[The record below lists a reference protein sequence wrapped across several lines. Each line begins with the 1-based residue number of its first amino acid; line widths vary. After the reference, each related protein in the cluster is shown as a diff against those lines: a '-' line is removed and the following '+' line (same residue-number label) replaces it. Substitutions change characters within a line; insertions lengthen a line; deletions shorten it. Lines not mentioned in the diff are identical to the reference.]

1 MVDGKTISWSGLPE
15 KSAMNLDIGD
25 IMDEWPYRP
34 GQITARRINGSD
46 GVEKIQLRLDL
57 GILQMNSQGRPD
69 GQRPHDCESLL
80 DYYRQELASQV
91 ADSGS
96 DEGFTLDERACELLR
111 SEAVLYYHR
120 YLAEFVLEDYSSVA
134 RDTERNLV
142 LMDFC
147 AKYAHDA
154 SDRYVLEQ
162 YRPYVLMMNT
172 RAEAQLLVRDQRP
185 KAALSLIEEG
195 IAKIKEFFERF
206 DHPDMADES
215 TELVMLRALAGEIES
230 GIPKDPVQELRDAL
244 DQAISDERYE
254 EAADLRDRI
263 ARATDDRSNA
273 KT

>member
-1 MVDGKTISWSGLPE
+1 
-15 KSAMNLDIGD
+15 MNLDIGD
-25 IMDEWPYRP
+25 IMDDWPYRP

-69 GQRPHDCESLL
+69 GHRPHDCDSLL
-80 DYYRQELASQV
+80 DYYRQELAALVSDTG
-91 ADSGS
+91 A
-96 DEGFTLDERACELLR
+96 DEGFSLDERACELLR

-120 YLAEFVLEDYSSVA
+120 YLAEFVLEDYPAVA
-134 RDTERNLV
+134 RDTARNLV

-172 RAEAQLLVRDQRP
+172 RAEAQMLVHDQRP

-195 IAKIKEFFERF
+195 CEKIKEFFDKF

-230 GIPKDPVQELRDAL
+230 GIPKDPLQELRDAL
-244 DQAISDERYE
+244 DKAISDERYE
-254 EAADLRDRI
+254 EAADIRDRI
-263 ARATDDRSNA
+263 ARAADDR
-273 KT
+273 

>member
-1 MVDGKTISWSGLPE
+1 
-15 KSAMNLDIGD
+15 MNLDIGD
-25 IMDEWPYRP
+25 IMDDWPYRP

-69 GQRPHDCESLL
+69 GDRPHGCDSLL
-80 DYYRQELASQV
+80 DYYRRELAEIT
-91 ADSGS
+91 AETGS
-96 DEGFTLDERACELLR
+96 DEGFSLDERACELLR

-120 YLAEFVLEDYSSVA
+120 YLAEFVLEDYAAVA
-134 RDTERNLV
+134 RDTSRNLM

-147 AKYAHDA
+147 AEYAHDA

-162 YRPYVLMMNT
+162 YRPYVVMMNT
-172 RAEAQLLVRDQRP
+172 RAKAQILVRDQRP
-185 KAALSLIEEG
+185 KAALALIEEG
-195 IAKIKEFFERF
+195 VRKIKEFFDRF

-230 GIPKDPVQELRDAL
+230 GIPKDPLQELRDAL
-244 DQAISDERYE
+244 DRAISDERYE

-263 ARATDDRSNA
+263 ARATDDC
-273 KT
+273 

>member
-1 MVDGKTISWSGLPE
+1 LAGPAKR
-15 KSAMNLDIGD
+15 AMNLDIGD
-25 IMDEWPYRP
+25 IMDQWPYRP
-34 GQITARRINGSD
+34 GQITARRINGAD

-57 GILQMNSQGRPD
+57 GILQMNTIGRPD
-69 GQRPHDCESLL
+69 GQRPHGCESLL
-80 DYYRQELASQV
+80 VYYRRQLESHI
-91 ADSGS
+91 DETGG

-134 RDTERNLV
+134 RDTARNLV

-147 AKYAHDA
+147 AGYAQDA

-172 RAEAQLLVRDQRP
+172 RAKAQILVRDQRS
-185 KAALSLIEEG
+185 KAALDVIEEG
-195 IAKIKEFFERF
+195 IEKIKEFFQRF

-230 GIPKDPVQELRDAL
+230 GIPRDPTQELRDAL
-244 DQAISDERYE
+244 ARAVSDERYE

-263 ARATDDRSNA
+263 ARTTDDRPSA
-273 KT
+273 RK

>member
-1 MVDGKTISWSGLPE
+1 
-15 KSAMNLDIGD
+15 MNLDIGD
-25 IMDEWPYRP
+25 IMDQWPYRP
-34 GQITARRINGSD
+34 GQITARRINGAD

-57 GILQMNSQGRPD
+57 GILQMNTNGRPD

-80 DYYRQELASQV
+80 VYYRRQLESHI
-91 ADSGS
+91 ADAGG

-120 YLAEFVLEDYSSVA
+120 YLAEFVLEDYSAVA
-134 RDTERNLV
+134 RDTARNLV

-147 AKYAHDA
+147 AQYAQDA

-172 RAEAQLLVRDQRP
+172 RAEAQMLVRDQRP
-185 KAALSLIEEG
+185 KAALGAIEKG
-195 IAKIKEFFERF
+195 IEKIKDFFHRF

-215 TELVMLRALAGEIES
+215 TELVMLRALAGEIE
-230 GIPKDPVQELRDAL
+230 GKIPRDPIQELRDAL
-244 DQAISDERYE
+244 ARAVSDERYE

-263 ARATDDRSNA
+263 ARTTDDRPNA

>member
-1 MVDGKTISWSGLPE
+1 
-15 KSAMNLDIGD
+15 MNLDIGD

-34 GQITARRINGSD
+34 GQITARRINGAD

-57 GILQMNSQGRPD
+57 GILQMNSAGRPD
-69 GQRPHDCESLL
+69 GHRPHDCESLL
-80 DYYRQELASQV
+80 DYYRKELEDLI
-91 ADSGS
+91 ADTGS
-96 DEGFTLDERACELLR
+96 DNGFMLDERACELLR

-134 RDTERNLV
+134 RDTSRNLI

-147 AKYAHDA
+147 AKYAEDA

-172 RAEAQLLVRDQRP
+172 RSEAQILVRDQRP
-185 KAALSLIEEG
+185 KAALNTIEEG
-195 IAKIKEFFERF
+195 IAKIKEFFQRF

-215 TELVMLRALAGEIES
+215 TELVMLRALAGEIEG
-230 GIPKDPVQELRDAL
+230 GIPKDPLQELRDAL
-244 DQAISDERYE
+244 DQAVTDERYE

-263 ARATDDRSNA
+263 ARAADDR
-273 KT
+273 

>member
-1 MVDGKTISWSGLPE
+1 
-15 KSAMNLDIGD
+15 MNLDIGD
-25 IMDEWPYRP
+25 IMDDWPYRP

-57 GILQMNSQGRPD
+57 GILQMNSKGRPD

-80 DYYRQELASQV
+80 EYYQQELASIV
-91 ADSGS
+91 ADAGT

-120 YLAEFVLEDYSSVA
+120 YLAEFVLEDYPAVA
-134 RDTERNLV
+134 RDTGRNLV

-162 YRPYVLMMNT
+162 YRPYVVMMNT
-172 RAEAQLLVRDQRP
+172 RAEAQILVCDQRP
-185 KAALSLIEEG
+185 KAALGLIEEG
-195 IAKIKEFFERF
+195 VEKIKQFFEQF

-230 GIPKDPVQELRDAL
+230 GIPKDPLQELRDAL
-244 DQAISDERYE
+244 DKAISDERYE

-263 ARATDDRSNA
+263 ARATDDR
-273 KT
+273 

>member
-1 MVDGKTISWSGLPE
+1 
-15 KSAMNLDIGD
+15 MNLDIGD